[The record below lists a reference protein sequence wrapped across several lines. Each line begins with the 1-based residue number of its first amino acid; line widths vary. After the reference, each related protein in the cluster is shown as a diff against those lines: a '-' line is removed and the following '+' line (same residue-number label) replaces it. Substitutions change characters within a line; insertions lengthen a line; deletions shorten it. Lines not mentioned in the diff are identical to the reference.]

1 MRNKAPDIRILTI
14 RDQKVVLDSE
24 LARIYGVPTRTLN
37 QALRRNKKRFPRDF
51 AFQLSGGEYEAMR
64 SQIVIASS
72 VAQDIR
78 SQVVT
83 ASVARSMRSQTA
95 TTSRRNV
102 RYRPWVF
109 TEHGALQAANL
120 LRSDRA
126 IAMSIYVIRAFIRSE
141 EHTSELQ
148 SLTNLV
154 CRLLL

>member
-51 AFQLSGGEYEAMR
+51 AFQLSGGEYEGMR

-109 TEHGALQAANL
+109 TEHGALQAANI

-126 IAMSIYVIRAFIRSE
+126 IAMNTTCGDAVGWTA
-141 EHTSELQ
+141 
-148 SLTNLV
+148 LV
-154 CRLLL
+154 AW

>member
-83 ASVARSMRSQTA
+83 ASVHDRCGRKLRPRPDGMSVIGHGCLPNIARST
-95 TTSRRNV
+95 RRT
-102 RYRPWVF
+102 YSEAIPP
-109 TEHGALQAANL
+109 LQ
-120 LRSDRA
+120 
-126 IAMSIYVIRAFIRSE
+126 
-141 EHTSELQ
+141 
-148 SLTNLV
+148 
-154 CRLLL
+154 